1 MRLLIYTPAFYP
13 NTGGLETI
21 NMIICE
27 QLSQNGFDVTLIT
40 PQYNPR
46 NDDSKFDY
54 KVVRDTSYKS
64 LWHWYKWCDVYV
76 HSVLSLNG
84 IWPLLIW
91 PKTWVAIHHTC
102 YFHVWDGKP
111 TFISRLKK
119 FASKFAKNIAVSHTV
134 AHDLGLHNATV
145 IHNAYNSSL
154 FTNTNTT
161 NRKDFIYVGRLVSEK
176 GINLLIEAYKIYVAN
191 SHNHWGLTIIGD
203 GPEKSKLQNQASNF
217 NIHFLGKKCGEE
229 LVKEL
234 NNHACM
240 IVPSIYHEAFGIVA
254 LEGLACGC
262 QCIVSDG
269 DGLQEAVGDCGIL
282 FKKGDIKNMANKM
295 LLAENNDTINHKS
308 ITKHLELFTPLEIG
322 RQYVNYFKSLK

>member
-1 MRLLIYTPAFYP
+1 MRILIYTPAFYP

-27 QLSQNGFDVTLIT
+27 QLNHNGFDVALIT
-40 PQYNPR
+40 PQRNPR
-46 NDDSKFDY
+46 NDDDKFPY
-54 KVVRDTSYKS
+54 KVIRDTSYKS

-102 YFHVWDGKP
+102 YFHAWDGKP

-119 FASKFAKNIAVSHTV
+119 FASRFAKNATVSHAV

-145 IHNAYNSSL
+145 IHNAFNSQL
-154 FTNTNTT
+154 FINTNKAK
-161 NRKDFIYVGRLVSEK
+161 RKDFIYVGRLVSEK
-176 GINLLIEAYKIYVAN
+176 GVNLLIEAYKIYAAK
-191 SHNHWGLTIIGD
+191 SSNHWGLTIIGD
-203 GPEKSKLQNQASNF
+203 GPEKNKLQSQASDS

-234 NNHACM
+234 NNHACI

-269 DGLQEAVGDCGIL
+269 DGLQEAIGDCGIL
-282 FKKGDIKNMANKM
+282 FKKGDAKDMAKKM
-295 LLAENNDTINHKS
+295 LLVENSDTINYKS
-308 ITKHLELFTPLEIG
+308 ITKHLEHFTSLEIG
-322 RQYVNYFKSLK
+322 HQYVNYFKSLR

>member
-46 NDDSKFDY
+46 NDDSRFDY
-54 KVVRDTSYKS
+54 KVIRDTSYKS

-119 FASKFAKNIAVSHTV
+119 FASKFAKNIA
-134 AHDLGLHNATV
+134 G
-145 IHNAYNSSL
+145 IYN
-154 FTNTNTT
+154 
-161 NRKDFIYVGRLVSEK
+161 
-176 GINLLIEAYKIYVAN
+176 
-191 SHNHWGLTIIGD
+191 
-203 GPEKSKLQNQASNF
+203 
-217 NIHFLGKKCGEE
+217 
-229 LVKEL
+229 
-234 NNHACM
+234 
-240 IVPSIYHEAFGIVA
+240 
-254 LEGLACGC
+254 
-262 QCIVSDG
+262 
-269 DGLQEAVGDCGIL
+269 
-282 FKKGDIKNMANKM
+282 
-295 LLAENNDTINHKS
+295 
-308 ITKHLELFTPLEIG
+308 
-322 RQYVNYFKSLK
+322 

>member
-1 MRLLIYTPAFYP
+1 MKLLIYTPAFYP
-13 NTGGLETI
+13 HTGGLETI

-27 QLSQNGFDVTLIT
+27 QLSQNDFDVTLIT
-40 PQYNPR
+40 PQCNPQ
-46 NDDSKFDY
+46 NDDGKFPY
-54 KVVRDTSYKS
+54 RVIRDTSYKN

-119 FASKFAKNIAVSHTV
+119 FASRFAKNIAVSHAV
-134 AHDLGLHNATV
+134 AHALGLHNATV
-145 IHNAYNSSL
+145 IHNAFNSQL
-154 FTNTNTT
+154 FTNTNTAK
-161 NRKDFIYVGRLVSEK
+161 RKDFIYVGRLVSEK
-176 GINLLIEAYKIYVAN
+176 GVNLLIEAYKIYAAN
-191 SHNHWGLTIIGD
+191 SRNHWGLTIIGD
-203 GPEKSKLQNQASNF
+203 GPEKSQLQNQVSNF
-217 NIHFLGKKCGEE
+217 NIHFLGEKYGEE

-240 IVPSIYHEAFGIVA
+240 IVPSVYNEAFGIVA

-262 QCIVSDG
+262 RCIVSDG

-282 FKKGDIKNMANKM
+282 FKKGDAKDMAKKM
-295 LLAENNDTINHKS
+295 LLAENSDAINYKS
-308 ITKHLELFTPLEIG
+308 IIKHLAHFTSLEIG